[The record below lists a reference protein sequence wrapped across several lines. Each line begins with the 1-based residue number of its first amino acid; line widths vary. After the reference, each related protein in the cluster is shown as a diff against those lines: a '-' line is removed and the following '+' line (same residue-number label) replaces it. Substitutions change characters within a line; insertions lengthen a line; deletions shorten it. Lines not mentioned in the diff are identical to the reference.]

1 VQDGLSKG
9 IHLADFRNFVSNY
22 SPMFAMIAAI
32 IGIYAMAISIGCG
45 LSLPV

>member
-1 VQDGLSKG
+1 VQDALSKG
-9 IHLADFRNFVSNY
+9 IHVADFRNFVSNY

-32 IGIYAMAISIGCG
+32 AGLYAMAIAIDCG